1 METLSVYV
9 GAMPRMARDITV
21 RALRDLGSAVHDAPE
36 DPRAVRGSP
45 PILIVAWQDEPLG
58 DYERRLLAV
67 APDAVI
73 IGFDWDG
80 RRIATYELWPR
91 RSAIGELSVGAI
103 AAAVAAA
110 PGWDE
115 RFDPISEGC

>member
-1 METLSVYV
+1 VETLSVYI

-36 DPRAVRGSP
+36 DPAALQGSP
-45 PILIVAWQDEPLG
+45 PILIVACQEELG
-58 DYERRLLAV
+58 AYERRVLAV
-67 APDAVI
+67 APDTVI

-91 RSAIGELSVGAI
+91 RSAIGELSVDAI
-103 AAAVAAA
+103 AAAVEAA
-110 PGWDE
+110 PSWDE

>member
-1 METLSVYV
+1 
-9 GAMPRMARDITV
+9 MPRMARDITV

-73 IGFDWDG
+73 IRFDWDG

-115 RFDPISEGC
+115 RFVPISEGC